1 MLILVGIALTAFSLL
16 AGLRYGSR
24 SALPLVGL
32 VCVVSA
38 IGFEPALGLAP
49 VMGLVAVLQLE
60 CQQSFGRI
68 VAMAAAPA
76 AGLSLWQVLQVS
88 DRAFREER
96 AAVLLEQV
104 GALGMITEADA
115 KAFVAMVDAI
125 LRAQPAFELA
135 TLLLTF
141 ILGYRLS
148 RSLAP
153 RLELGLPA
161 PLPLPLWRPW
171 EELIWVLVGA
181 LALGLLADG
190 WLIDLA
196 LNIAVVMAVLYGTQG
211 VAVLRFFARRQ
222 GVPLLV
228 ELIFYLALLLVAG
241 LAFLILAGIGLLD
254 TWFDWRRLRPAAAE
268 EQEEA

>member
-1 MLILVGIALTAFSLL
+1 MLILVGIALMTFSLL

-24 SALPLVGL
+24 GALPLVGL

-38 IGFEPALGLAP
+38 IGLEPALGLAP

-60 CQQSFGRI
+60 RQQSFGRTT
-68 VAMAAAPA
+68 AMAAAPA
-76 AGLSLWQVLQVS
+76 VGLSLWQVLQVS
-88 DRAFREER
+88 DAAFREAR
-96 AAVLLEQV
+96 AATLLDQV
-104 GALGMITEADA
+104 GALGMTTQEEGA
-115 KAFVAMVDAI
+115 AFVAMVDAA
-125 LRAQPAFELA
+125 LRVQPAFELA
-135 TLLLTF
+135 SLLLTF

-148 RSLAP
+148 QSLAP

-190 WLIDLA
+190 WLTDLA
-196 LNIAVVMAVLYGTQG
+196 LNVAVFMAVLYSTQG

-241 LAFLILAGIGLLD
+241 LAFIMLAGIGLLD
-254 TWFDWRRLRPAAAE
+254 TWFDWRRLRPAAPE

>member
-1 MLILVGIALTAFSLL
+1 MLMLVGIALTAFSLL

-60 CQQSFGRI
+60 RQQSFGRI
-68 VAMAAAPA
+68 VAMAAAAA

-104 GALGMITEADA
+104 GALCMITEADA
-115 KAFVAMVDAI
+115 TAFVAMVDAI

-135 TLLLTF
+135 TLMLTF

-161 PLPLPLWRPW
+161 PLPLP
-171 EELIWVLVGA
+171 
-181 LALGLLADG
+181 
-190 WLIDLA
+190 
-196 LNIAVVMAVLYGTQG
+196 
-211 VAVLRFFARRQ
+211 
-222 GVPLLV
+222 
-228 ELIFYLALLLVAG
+228 
-241 LAFLILAGIGLLD
+241 FLK
-254 TWFDWRRLRPAAAE
+254 
-268 EQEEA
+268 